1 MRSTARVA
9 ARLSGSARGAAHPLG
24 AFAQSGLTL
33 IEALIAMALLL
44 LVAIGIL
51 PLFTRSI
58 LNNAA
63 GSEATQTANNA
74 RIQLEE
80 MTRLPFNNLSIR
92 LAGGSELL
100 MREVFSASD
109 RDVLGD
115 ETWVDAGSVTGP
127 VLYNRATRVRQFGL
141 NAPIDANADNVL
153 DGFEG
158 LVDTN
163 LDGEFD
169 NPLADG
175 TDPQFVHFKEVAVEV
190 ARPGNSASAG
200 PLGRAPTYRVRS
212 IKSF

>member
-1 MRSTARVA
+1 MRSTVA
-9 ARLSGSARGAAHPLG
+9 AARGHRIVLG
-24 AFAQSGLTL
+24 PADPPRVSAESGLSL

-63 GSEATQTANNA
+63 GSEATQTANGA
-74 RIQLEE
+74 RVQLEE
-80 MTRLPFNNLSIR
+80 VTRLPFNNVALR

-100 MREVFSASD
+100 TRQVYFATD
-109 RDVLGD
+109 RNVLGD
-115 ETWVDAGSVTGP
+115 ETWVDAGSVTGQ

-141 NAPIDANADNVL
+141 NAPIDENADNIV

-158 LVDTN
+158 LVDGDGN
-163 LDGEFD
+163 GEFD

-190 ARPGNSASAG
+190 ARPGDRASGG
-200 PLGRAPTYRVRS
+200 PVGRAPTYRVRA